1 MMLLS
6 HSSSTTT
13 TTTTTWRLAAAAP
26 PPARSRRARLL
37 PPRARA
43 ADTTTGVS
51 GAADRAAEALLQS
64 GLRPESLPRHV
75 AVVMDGNSRWARARG
90 LTPADGHKAG
100 GRNLERI
107 VGLSRAWGIRALT
120 AFVCSRENLSRP
132 KAEVD
137 YMMGLSEWLIGD
149 NIDKLSRQGIRLQ
162 VIGDATQMPASLR
175 SAAEQADEATRH
187 NSQLHVMLAIC
198 YSGRWDM
205 VQACRELVREAQAG
219 RLSPDDVDESLVA
232 GKLAT
237 SAAGHGEFSCP
248 DLVVRTSGELRLS
261 NFLLWQS
268 AYSEFFFTD
277 KMWPDF
283 GEAEYLEALRSF
295 QARDRRFGQS
305 KLL

>member
-1 MMLLS
+1 MLLS
-6 HSSSTTT
+6 HSSSATATT
-13 TTTTTWRLAAAAP
+13 RGLAAAP

-43 ADTTTGVS
+43 ADTTGV
-51 GAADRAAEALLQS
+51 GADRAAEALLVQS

-100 GRNLERI
+100 GRNLERV

-162 VIGDATQMPASLR
+162 VIGDTTKMPGSLR
-175 SAAEQADEATRH
+175 SAAVQADEATRH

-205 VQACRELVREAQAG
+205 VQACRELAREAQAG
-219 RLSPDDVDESLVA
+219 QLSPDDIDESLVA

-237 SAAGHGEFSCP
+237 SAAGEFSCP
-248 DLVVRTSGELRLS
+248 DLVIRTSGELRLS

-295 QARDRRFGQS
+295 QGRDRRFGQS
-305 KLL
+305 TLL